1 MPAGSSGG
9 YPDEDSVSVEFEADS
24 AGSPGGFEDLL
35 QRHGTELSPKLAR
48 RISDMVPK
56 NMISFQFVACILTAG
71 QSPPLVC
78 TICGAEGHS
87 ANDCPDDRPVLCPPI
102 DSPAPTH
109 RNLLDRIV
117 HEVMD
122 EWQPHQHELIK
133 RDEIV
138 EDLREFITRSGH

>member
-1 MPAGSSGG
+1 MVHS
-9 YPDEDSVSVEFEADS
+9 DS
-24 AGSPGGFEDLL
+24 
-35 QRHGTELSPKLAR
+35 
-48 RISDMVPK
+48 
-56 NMISFQFVACILTAG
+56 ILTAG

-102 DSPAPTH
+102 DAPAPTH

-122 EWQPHQHELIK
+122 EWQPHQHELMK